1 MTHTPSDPPT
11 VLRRL
16 DSGGAT
22 TLVHL
27 LATFEDLQMVLRCC
41 ERLMSE
47 LGAGDSDDVAI
58 EAVWT
63 TAVLSYARCF
73 STDGGRAA
81 LTEDDLT
88 VTMSNT
94 DVLDWHRVLLQL
106 REHYAHPADNPRERF
121 SVGVAQ
127 AADGTAGGIGVA
139 SAKQPSVD
147 DITVR
152 QTGAIAFGLSKM
164 VNDRI
169 ADQQATV
176 FDEVKD
182 LGKAELDRL
191 PRLEVAPPDD
201 PPDATGPEETGPAA
215 P

>member
-1 MTHTPSDPPT
+1 MTQTTPPDPPT
-11 VLRRL
+11 ALRRL
-16 DSGGAT
+16 DSGSAT
-22 TLVHL
+22 ALVNL

-47 LGAGDSDDVAI
+47 LGAGDPDDVAI
-58 EAVWT
+58 EGVWT
-63 TAVLSYARCF
+63 TALLSYARCF
-73 STDGGRAA
+73 STDDARAP

-88 VTMSNT
+88 TTLSNS

-106 REHYAHPADNPRERF
+106 RAHYAHPTVNPRERF

-139 SAKQPSVD
+139 SARQPSVD

-169 ADQQATV
+169 ADQQAKV

-182 LGKAELDRL
+182 LSQADLTKL
-191 PRLEVAPPDD
+191 PRVDLAPSDD
-201 PPDATGPEETGPAA
+201 PPDAAGPAT

>member
-1 MTHTPSDPPT
+1 MTQTTPSDPRT
-11 VLRRL
+11 ALRRL
-16 DSGGAT
+16 DSGSAT
-22 TLVHL
+22 TLVNL

-47 LGAGDSDDVAI
+47 LGAGDPDDVAI
-58 EAVWT
+58 EGVWT
-63 TAVLSYARCF
+63 TALLSYARCF
-73 STDGGRAA
+73 STDDARAP

-88 VTMSNT
+88 DTLSNS

-106 REHYAHPADNPRERF
+106 REHYAHPAVNPREQF

-127 AADGTAGGIGVA
+127 DADGTAGGIGVA
-139 SAKQPSVD
+139 SARQPSVD

-182 LGKAELDRL
+182 LSQADLNKL
-191 PRLEVAPPDD
+191 PRVDLAPSDD
-201 PPDATGPEETGPAA
+201 PSDAAGPAA